1 MCAAQAMQVHKHRQ
15 ETRLADD
22 IDRASAREAE
32 MLADALRNQ
41 ARRAGLAGKT
51 AADSAAHCIACG
63 NGIPAL
69 RRAAVPGCQLC
80 VACQWQQE
88 KSKGARA

>member
-1 MCAAQAMQVHKHRQ
+1 M
-15 ETRLADD
+15 TDD
-22 IDRASAREAE
+22 IDRAAQREAE
-32 MLADALRNQ
+32 MLADALRDQ

-51 AADSAAHCIACG
+51 AADSAAECADCG
-63 NGIPAL
+63 DAIPAA
-69 RRAAVPGCQLC
+69 RRRAVPGCQLC